1 MGRAALEL
9 LGQGALGYSFD
20 PLVDDTTNDFAEAV
34 KSFLCVFASDLPSVS
49 HRHADPVA
57 FSAALSAL
65 SVFRIISM
73 PLWALGGKIPPRLG
87 GMLVDAVP
95 SRRVQRVKN
104 IVRTMRKRSEE
115 IVAEKRAALRKGDE
129 STVRQVDEGKD
140 IMSILRTCLSI
151 PALRRS
157 RN

>member
-1 MGRAALEL
+1 
-9 LGQGALGYSFD
+9 
-20 PLVDDTTNDFAEAV
+20 
-34 KSFLCVFASDLPSVS
+34 
-49 HRHADPVA
+49 
-57 FSAALSAL
+57 
-65 SVFRIISM
+65 M
-73 PLWALGGKIPPRLG
+73 PLWVLGGKIPPRLG

-140 IMSILRTCLSI
+140 IMSILRMCLS
-151 PALRRS
+151 LRFAVLVLIL
-157 RN
+157 

>member
-1 MGRAALEL
+1 MPIWIVGCKLPPGIRAI
-9 LGQGALGYSFD
+9 
-20 PLVDDTTNDFAEAV
+20 LVNA
-34 KSFLCVFASDLPSVS
+34 
-49 HRHADPVA
+49 
-57 FSAALSAL
+57 
-65 SVFRIISM
+65 I
-73 PLWALGGKIPPRLG
+73 
-87 GMLVDAVP
+87 P
-95 SRRVQRVKN
+95 SRRVQRMKHLVTT
-104 IVRTMRKRSEE
+104 IRKRSEE